1 MSGLYSNLV
10 TGLHSNGQG
19 SNKHVFCDVSW
30 KWLCSIIEAGFC
42 KYQVYLK
49 VVCNLLSVAA
59 SLNNTEVKFTYSAAT
74 RDTKKKQNKIQA
86 PSLYVCAFPDKSLGL
101 FSPLCLDFVY
111 LIGFL
116 ICRHN

>member
-74 RDTKKKQNKIQA
+74 RDTKKSKVKFKHHHCMYV
-86 PSLYVCAFPDKSLGL
+86 PFRTSL
-101 FSPLCLDFVY
+101 
-111 LIGFL
+111 
-116 ICRHN
+116 